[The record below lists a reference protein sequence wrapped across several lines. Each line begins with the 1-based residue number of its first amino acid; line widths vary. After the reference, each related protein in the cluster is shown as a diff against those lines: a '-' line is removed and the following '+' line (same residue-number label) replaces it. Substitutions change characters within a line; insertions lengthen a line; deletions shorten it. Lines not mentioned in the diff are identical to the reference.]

1 MGARPTGEM
10 LVSEALFATMVEARH
25 YLHWLIPAFC
35 ALLVLVIGKWLAMRK
50 AVSVAAVDLV
60 DETVN
65 NKS

>member
-1 MGARPTGEM
+1 MSNKVLLILMG
-10 LVSEALFATMVEARH
+10 LV
-25 YLHWLIPAFC
+25 
-35 ALLVLVIGKWLAMRK
+35 LVLVIGKWLAMRK